1 MKNYLFII
9 AFSIISLN
17 GFAQGGGK
25 LKEKKE
31 QIKALKIAYITDELK
46 LTTDEAAKFWPVF
59 NSFEEKQKEFRLQKF
74 KNKLNDDSLENMS
87 EKDANALLTQ
97 IENSEDELYQLRK
110 KFIANLKTILP
121 ATKILK
127 LKKAEEGFNK
137 KLLQQYRDKKL
148 KD

>member
-9 AFSIISLN
+9 VFAIISLN

-25 LKEKKE
+25 FKEKKE
-31 QIKALKIAYITDELK
+31 KIKALKIAYITDELK
-46 LTTDEAAKFWPVF
+46 LTTDEAAKFWPLF
-59 NSFEEKQKEFRLQKF
+59 NSFDEKQKEFRLQKF
-74 KNKLNDDSLENMS
+74 KNKLNNESLDGLS
-87 EKDANALLTQ
+87 EKDATTLLNQ
-97 IENSEDELYQLRK
+97 IENSEDELYKLRK
-110 KFIANLKTILP
+110 KFIVDLKSVLP

-137 KLLQQYRDKKL
+137 KLLQQYRDNKL